1 MQAIIDYL
9 KELSPAGLLF
19 HIALLILAGMV
30 AFTIIPNSFLKSGSN
45 KDQSKLNKE
54 AKAQSKL
61 AKKQAQENQKA
72 NQTSNGKGFSLFNKK
87 NKVPNL
93 QNDIAQRVP
102 IEESTHSPS
111 KRFGIFSRTHEESS
125 TTKSTKTL
133 IAPEY
138 SDEKNPRSNK
148 FIFKRAKDD
157 PTYFKHPPVTDYFA
171 KVVKPEP
178 STNLKAPDLD
188 ELDSIFTTMIKA
200 GAISSKK
207 FLVTSYEHQYL
218 EKLRMWFGYKYH
230 IYCQVSVGSTM
241 KIDAEVSELNM
252 QQRRKFA
259 QKCHNM
265 SYDFML
271 IDKETDRIVCAI
283 ELDDPTHQRYD
294 RIARDR
300 RLDKV
305 SQAAE
310 IPLFHITNI
319 NQKPDLS
326 RLA

>member
-9 KELSPAGLLF
+9 KELSPAGLLL
-19 HIALLILAGMV
+19 HIAIVIFIGLSIFV
-30 AFTIIPNSFLKSGSN
+30 FIPNSWLKGEQSSSPKNKESN
-45 KDQSKLNKE
+45 KTKNL
-54 AKAQSKL
+54 KAD
-61 AKKQAQENQKA
+61 KQPA
-72 NQTSNGKGFSLFNKK
+72 L
-87 NKVPNL
+87 
-93 QNDIAQRVP
+93 
-102 IEESTHSPS
+102 
-111 KRFGIFSRTHEESS
+111 
-125 TTKSTKTL
+125 KSTKEKRKLFSFKSESKAQTFEKEHTKKGGFFSRKDPQL
-133 IAPEY
+133 DSLKNKEVIIPEY
-138 SDEKNPRSNK
+138 KNDGKNPRANK
-148 FIFKRAKDD
+148 FIFKRAQND

-171 KVVKPEP
+171 KLVKPEP
-178 STNLKAPDLD
+178 TTNLKSQDLD
-188 ELDSIFTTMIKA
+188 ELDGLFTTMISE

-207 FLVTSYEHQYL
+207 FLVTSFEHQYL
-218 EKLRMWFGYKYH
+218 EKLRIWFGYKYY
-230 IYCQVSVGSTM
+230 IYCQVSVGSAM
-241 KIDAEVSELNM
+241 KIDAEVSNLAI